1 MWVCTECETVYA
13 SETKAV
19 RCHWGIGG
27 VVTVAEYI
35 EMYGPLDSH
44 NQVC

>member
-1 MWVCTECETVYA
+1 MYICTECD
-13 SETKAV
+13 SEFKTFDNAA
-19 RCHWGIGG
+19 RCHYGIGG
-27 VVTVAEYI
+27 VVTQDEYI